1 MNEIKR
7 SDDKFHPKVP
17 TEYPDPAAAAQGSA
31 GKQDRPGFD
40 LGGSTPDGRKGPVNT
55 MPGGPVNPPAGGT
68 SGGSAHGMGGSEAS
82 GPPDG
87 SGTPS
92 RQGR

>member
-1 MNEIKR
+1 MNEIKQ
-7 SDDKFHPKVP
+7 SDDKLHPKVP
-17 TEYPDPAAAAQGSA
+17 TEYPDPAAAAQGSS

-68 SGGSAHGMGGSEAS
+68 SGGSAHEMGGSEGS

-87 SGTPS
+87 SGSPS